1 MTYVDVV
8 KGGIMVINS
17 EVYISKSIKKYIGA
31 DLISC
36 KLLGKGANG
45 SVYRADISAEP
56 YVLAIKVT
64 NYSEMLA
71 NEVFALNYIN
81 GRVDI
86 LLPKVFFSH
95 IANDDIPINVLGMT
109 YLDGIGGN
117 KINWLFAGKKKRE
130 AFKRQVID
138 NLIKLRDVTNEKFG
152 YVDNACFESWIDFY
166 RPFAKARLD
175 YMSSLQNKGNVAL
188 CVEETLTRAYG
199 ILDRALNDCGKPTL
213 THGDYWL
220 PNFVVDK
227 KTKEFVG
234 CVDPFNIMYADAE
247 YELFALMQFG
257 YLRLYE
263 LYKKSVPTSKYC
275 DLKSRMYALFSEV
288 YWCEILGNSIDALK
302 YMKGMAKVLKI
313 ELDKA
318 GM

>member
-1 MTYVDVV
+1 M
-8 KGGIMVINS
+8 
-17 EVYISKSIKKYIGA
+17 GA

-109 YLDGIGGN
+109 YLYGVGGN

-166 RPFAKARLD
+166 RPFALMKSKKKLQYYQKMD
-175 YMSSLQNKGNVAL
+175 NHLLYQQYLMDIKFHYMELIMNKL
-188 CVEETLTRAYG
+188 FQKLEKL
-199 ILDRALNDCGKPTL
+199 
-213 THGDYWL
+213 
-220 PNFVVDK
+220 
-227 KTKEFVG
+227 
-234 CVDPFNIMYADAE
+234 FNH
-247 YELFALMQFG
+247 
-257 YLRLYE
+257 
-263 LYKKSVPTSKYC
+263 
-275 DLKSRMYALFSEV
+275 
-288 YWCEILGNSIDALK
+288 
-302 YMKGMAKVLKI
+302 
-313 ELDKA
+313 
-318 GM
+318 

>member
-1 MTYVDVV
+1 M
-8 KGGIMVINS
+8 
-17 EVYISKSIKKYIGA
+17 
-31 DLISC
+31 
-36 KLLGKGANG
+36 
-45 SVYRADISAEP
+45 
-56 YVLAIKVT
+56 
-64 NYSEMLA
+64 
-71 NEVFALNYIN
+71 
-81 GRVDI
+81 
-86 LLPKVFFSH
+86 
-95 IANDDIPINVLGMT
+95 
-109 YLDGIGGN
+109 
-117 KINWLFAGKKKRE
+117 
-130 AFKRQVID
+130 
-138 NLIKLRDVTNEKFG
+138 RDVTNEKFG

-199 ILDRALNDCGKPTL
+199 ILDRVLNDCGKPTL